1 MKANAVKTTRPAA
14 PPHAFEAYSHVVS
27 PLAAEDGG
35 GFVFT
40 MPDFPGLLADG
51 ASVDE
56 AVADGR
62 EAFAAVVSAL
72 VDMGRSVPAPT
83 LMASDFAV
91 ADASGKFVT
100 RLPRSLH
107 QRLTLRAR
115 AEGVS
120 LNALVMTLIAEGL
133 GQRSGPSGL

>member
-1 MKANAVKTTRPAA
+1 MKANTVKTIPPAR

-27 PLAAEDGG
+27 PLAAADGG

-62 EAFAAVVSAL
+62 GAFAAVVSAL
-72 VDMGRSVPAPT
+72 ADMGRGVPAPT
-83 LMASDFAV
+83 LMDRDFAA
-91 ADASGKFVT
+91 ADASGRFVT
-100 RLPRSLH
+100 
-107 QRLTLRAR
+107 
-115 AEGVS
+115 
-120 LNALVMTLIAEGL
+120 
-133 GQRSGPSGL
+133 

>member
-1 MKANAVKTTRPAA
+1 MKIRTIPQAT

-35 GFVFT
+35 GFVFI

-51 ASVDE
+51 SSVDE
-56 AVADGR
+56 ALADGR
-62 EAFAAVVSAL
+62 EAFAAVVSAM

-83 LMASDFAV
+83 LMAIDFAA

-100 RLPRSLH
+100 RVPRSLH
-107 QRLTLRAR
+107 QRLAARAR

-120 LNALVMTLIAEGL
+120 LNALVIAFIAEGL
-133 GQRSGPSGL
+133 GRRDERV

>member
-1 MKANAVKTTRPAA
+1 
-14 PPHAFEAYSHVVS
+14 
-27 PLAAEDGG
+27 
-35 GFVFT
+35 
-40 MPDFPGLLADG
+40 
-51 ASVDE
+51 
-56 AVADGR
+56 
-62 EAFAAVVSAL
+62 
-72 VDMGRSVPAPT
+72 
-83 LMASDFAV
+83 MASDFAV

-133 GQRSGPSGL
+133 GQRSGPGGL

>member
-1 MKANAVKTTRPAA
+1 MKATASKTVPQVT

-27 PLAAEDGG
+27 PLSAEDGG
-35 GFVFT
+35 GFVFA

-56 AVADGR
+56 ALADGR
-62 EAFAAVVSAL
+62 EAFLAFVSVMA
-72 VDMGRSVPAPT
+72 DMGRSVPAPT
-83 LMASDFAV
+83 LMASDFSA

-100 RLPRSLH
+100 RVPRSLH
-107 QRLTLRAR
+107 QRLTTRAR

-120 LNALVMTLIAEGL
+120 LNALVMVLIAEGL
-133 GQRSGPSGL
+133 GRREERP

>member
-1 MKANAVKTTRPAA
+1 MKATASKTVPRAT

-27 PLAAEDGG
+27 PLSAEDGG
-35 GFVFT
+35 GFVFA

-51 ASVDE
+51 PSVDA

-62 EAFAAVVSAL
+62 EAFLALISAM

-83 LMASDFAV
+83 LMASDFSSAN
-91 ADASGKFVT
+91 ASGKFVT
-100 RLPRSLH
+100 RVPRSLH
-107 QRLTLRAR
+107 QRLTTRAR

-120 LNALVMTLIAEGL
+120 LNALVMVLIAEGL
-133 GQRSGPSGL
+133 GRREERA